1 MRHRLGLLALFCV
14 VAVENGCGDD
24 FHSAGF
30 LERADTTLANNRTAV
45 AMGLG
50 DLDGDRD
57 ADVVVANSQNE
68 LNVLISKG
76 DGSFA
81 TGVAYPL
88 EQGANSR
95 LVVLGDLSGDD
106 RVDVLVA
113 NDNLNTISVFWN
125 LGDGALQA
133 AGPAIS
139 VNCRPRAVA
148 LSDMNGDRLSDAVV
162 ACEGPNEI
170 HVLKNKG
177 GQGGFDAPYVL
188 GYEQTAGMG
197 GNLPIPRSLAV
208 AQLDADGRPDIV
220 VGTDNDL
227 RILISPAEGPRS
239 YVVSL
244 PLSMRAPA
252 VAIGD
257 VNGNGTP
264 DLWALVGGQSVQVFE
279 AATGGTFNR
288 LVSYNNVGTP
298 ARAANLGLGVADF
311 VKDGRSDFLVTL
323 SNPAE
328 VKLVVSRGERDA
340 VDVPIST
347 SYQYPMGLT
356 TCDGCFAVG
365 DVSGDGRPDVVL
377 RNGTRIG
384 VLLNASL

>member
-1 MRHRLGLLALFCV
+1 MIRHGVGLLVLGCV
-14 VAVENGCGDD
+14 AAIGCGDD
-24 FHSAGF
+24 YHSAGF
-30 LERADTTLANNRTAV
+30 LERVDTTLANNRTAV

-57 ADVVVANSQNE
+57 SDVVVANSQNE

-81 TGVAYPL
+81 TGVAYSL
-88 EQGANSR
+88 DQGAGSR
-95 LVVLGDLSGDD
+95 LVVLSDLSGDD
-106 RVDVLVA
+106 RVDVMVA
-113 NDNLNTISVFWN
+113 NDTLNTLSVFWN
-125 LGDGALQA
+125 LGDGVLQS
-133 AGPAIS
+133 AGPSLAA
-139 VNCRPRAVA
+139 NCRPRALVLA
-148 LSDMNGDRLSDAVV
+148 DMNGDRLNDAVV

-177 GQGGFDAPYVL
+177 GQAGFEAPYVL

-197 GNLPIPRSLAV
+197 GSLPVPRSLAV
-208 AQLDADGRPDIV
+208 AQLDGDGRPDIA

-227 RILISPAEGPRS
+227 RILISPNEGPRS

-257 VNGNGTP
+257 VNGNGTT
-264 DLWALVGGQSVQVFE
+264 DIWALVGGQSVQVFE
-279 AATGGTFNR
+279 AAAGGTFNR
-288 LVSYNNVGTP
+288 LVNYTVGTA
-298 ARAANLGLGVADF
+298 ARGANVSLGVADF
-311 VKDGRSDFLVTL
+311 VKDGRSDFSVTL

-328 VKLVVSRGERDA
+328 LKLVVSRGERDT
-340 VDVPIST
+340 VDVPTST

-356 TCDGCFAVG
+356 TCDGCMAVG
-365 DVSGDGRPDVVL
+365 DVSGDGHPDVVL

-384 VLLNASL
+384 VLLNASQ